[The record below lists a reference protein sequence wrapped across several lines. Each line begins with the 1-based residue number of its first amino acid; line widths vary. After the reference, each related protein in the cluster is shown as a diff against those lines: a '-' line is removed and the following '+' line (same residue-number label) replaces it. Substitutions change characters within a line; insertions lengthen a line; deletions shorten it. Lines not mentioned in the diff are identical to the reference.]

1 LPTALSGVGVT
12 FSFVERQ
19 RGLGYCPCVPK
30 IEFLGNSIGPAKV
43 VDVESG
49 GELVDICD
57 HYFAPI
63 PFSCRSASCGTCHI
77 EILDGAGL
85 LAPPDE
91 TEEELLDILG
101 GDGSTRLACQA
112 RVKPGPGL
120 IRIRAK
126 LG

>member
-1 LPTALSGVGVT
+1 MAVPVPIAG
-12 FSFVERQ
+12 FPVER
-19 RGLGYCPCVPK
+19 RPALEYGPYVPK

-43 VDVESG
+43 VDVETG

-77 EILDGAGL
+77 EIVEGAEL
-85 LAPPDE
+85 LSDPE
-91 TEEELLDILG
+91 EQEEELLEILG
-101 GDGSTRLACQA
+101 GEGDSRLACQA
-112 RVKPGPGL
+112 RVKAGPGL

>member
-1 LPTALSGVGVT
+1 M
-12 FSFVERQ
+12 
-19 RGLGYCPCVPK
+19 PK
-30 IEFLGNSIGPAKV
+30 IEFLGNSIGPTKV

-57 HYFAPI
+57 HSFAPI

-77 EILDGAGL
+77 EILAGADL
-85 LAPPDE
+85 LAPPE
-91 TEEELLDILG
+91 EQEEELLDILG
-101 GDGSTRLACQA
+101 GEGTARLACQA

>member
-1 LPTALSGVGVT
+1 
-12 FSFVERQ
+12 
-19 RGLGYCPCVPK
+19 VPK

-57 HYFAPI
+57 HYFAPV
-63 PFSCRSASCGTCHI
+63 PFSCRSASCGTCHV
-77 EILDGAGL
+77 EILEGAGYL
-85 LAPPDE
+85 YPPE
-91 TEEELLDILG
+91 EPEEELLDILG
-101 GDGSTRLACQA
+101 GDGTTRLACQA
-112 RVKPGPGL
+112 RVKAGPGF

>member
-1 LPTALSGVGVT
+1 
-12 FSFVERQ
+12 
-19 RGLGYCPCVPK
+19 VPK
-30 IEFLGNSIGPAKV
+30 IEFLGNSIGAAKV
-43 VDVESG
+43 VDVEAG

-57 HYFAPI
+57 HYFVPI

-77 EILDGAGL
+77 EILAGADL
-85 LAPPDE
+85 LEPPQE
-91 TEEELLDILG
+91 NEEELLDILG
-101 GDGSTRLACQA
+101 AEGDTRLACQA

>member
-1 LPTALSGVGVT
+1 
-12 FSFVERQ
+12 
-19 RGLGYCPCVPK
+19 VPK
-30 IEFLGNSIGPAKV
+30 IEFLGNSIGPAKI
-43 VDVESG
+43 VDVENG

-77 EILDGAGL
+77 EILDGAGFL
-85 LAPPDE
+85 TPPDE

-101 GDGSTRLACQA
+101 GDGTTRLACQA
-112 RVKPGPGL
+112 RVKAGPGL

>member
-1 LPTALSGVGVT
+1 
-12 FSFVERQ
+12 
-19 RGLGYCPCVPK
+19 VPK

-43 VDVESG
+43 VEVEAG

-77 EILDGAGL
+77 EVLDGEDL
-85 LAPPDE
+85 LEPP
-91 TEEELLDILG
+91 EEPEAELLEILG
-101 GDGSTRLACQA
+101 NDGSSRLACQA
-112 RVKPGPGL
+112 HVKKGPGL

>member
-1 LPTALSGVGVT
+1 M
-12 FSFVERQ
+12 
-19 RGLGYCPCVPK
+19 PK

-43 VDVESG
+43 ADVELG

-57 HYFAPI
+57 YHFAPI

-77 EILDGAGL
+77 EILEGAEL
-85 LAPPDE
+85 LAPPE
-91 TEEELLDILG
+91 EQEEELLDILG
-101 GDGSTRLACQA
+101 GEETTRLACQA
-112 RVKPGPGL
+112 KVKPGPGL

>member
-1 LPTALSGVGVT
+1 MPAVLPA
-12 FSFVERQ
+12 
-19 RGLGYCPCVPK
+19 VPK
-30 IEFLGNSIGPAKV
+30 IEFMANSIGAAKV
-43 VDVESG
+43 VDVEAG

-77 EILDGAGL
+77 EVLEGAGYL
-85 LAPPDE
+85 DPP
-91 TEEELLDILG
+91 EEPEAELLDILG
-101 GDGSTRLACQA
+101 GDGTTRLACQA
-112 RVKPGPGL
+112 HVKPGPGF

>member
-1 LPTALSGVGVT
+1 LPPELGTAGRNLL
-12 FSFVERQ
+12 VERAK
-19 RGLGYCPCVPK
+19 RSGYWPSVPK
-30 IEFLGNSIGPAKV
+30 IEFLGNSIGPAKT

-57 HYFAPI
+57 HSFAPI

-77 EILDGAGL
+77 EIVEGEEL
-85 LAPPDE
+85 LFPPE
-91 TEEELLDILG
+91 EQEEELLDILG
-101 GDGSTRLACQA
+101 GEGNTRLACQA

-120 IRIRAK
+120 LRIRAK